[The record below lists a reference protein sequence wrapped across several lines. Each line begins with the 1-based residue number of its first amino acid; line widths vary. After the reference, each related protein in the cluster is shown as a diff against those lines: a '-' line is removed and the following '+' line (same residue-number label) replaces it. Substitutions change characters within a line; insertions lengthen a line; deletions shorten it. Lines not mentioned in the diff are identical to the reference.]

1 MAASCG
7 MSQDG
12 GAKKRKLSP
21 YNKFV
26 KKMFKVLQK
35 EHPKEDAP
43 KIMKRIGAEWQK
55 VKK

>member
-7 MSQDG
+7 LSQDG

-26 KKMFKVLQK
+26 KKMFKELQK
-35 EHPKEDAP
+35 KHPKEDAP
-43 KIMKRIGAEWQK
+43 KIMKRIGAEWRK
-55 VKK
+55 MKK

>member
-1 MAASCG
+1 
-7 MSQDG
+7 
-12 GAKKRKLSP
+12 
-21 YNKFV
+21 
-26 KKMFKVLQK
+26 MFKVLQK

>member
-21 YNKFV
+21 FNKFV
-26 KKMFKVLQK
+26 KKMFKELSIQNVL
-35 EHPKEDAP
+35 
-43 KIMKRIGAEWQK
+43 MKN
-55 VKK
+55 